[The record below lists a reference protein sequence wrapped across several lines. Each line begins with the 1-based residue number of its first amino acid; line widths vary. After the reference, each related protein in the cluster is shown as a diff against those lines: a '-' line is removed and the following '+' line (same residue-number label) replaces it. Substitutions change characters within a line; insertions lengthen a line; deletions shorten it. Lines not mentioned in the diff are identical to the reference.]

1 MDNSYEVTI
10 GRALQPFPRSKPL
23 GRVSPLGQVYQPL
36 SPVVSNDAS
45 NTGFSRQHK
54 AQDWS
59 FSRLWLAVAERLSAG
74 ESPQRVALVDAC
86 CVVLVPLS
94 KDGSWSNLSSC

>member
-59 FSRLWLAVAERLSAG
+59 FSRLWLAVANVC
-74 ESPQRVALVDAC
+74 PQAKAPNEWHSLTPAA
-86 CVVLVPLS
+86 
-94 KDGSWSNLSSC
+94 